1 MVLARF
7 LFFGALGG
15 LFVFLAFYAL
25 RSGVIR
31 TRSGRYERHA
41 HPWEF
46 WFFTMFIG
54 LIGLGVCLF
63 AVSSLFQP

>member
-7 LFFGALGG
+7 LFFGGLGG
-15 LFVFLAFYAL
+15 LFVFLPYHAL

-41 HPWEF
+41 QPWEF
-46 WFFTMFIG
+46 WVFTTFIG
-54 LIGLGVCLF
+54 LIGLGVCMF
-63 AVSSLFQP
+63 AVTTLLQP